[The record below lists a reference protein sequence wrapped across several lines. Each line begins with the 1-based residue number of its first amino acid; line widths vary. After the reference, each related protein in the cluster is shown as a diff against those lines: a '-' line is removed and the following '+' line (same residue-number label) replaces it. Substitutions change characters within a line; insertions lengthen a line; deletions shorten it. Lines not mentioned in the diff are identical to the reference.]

1 MKERLTEEELIGVTI
16 DLGAARK
23 GELNES
29 FLAMFGYWVKALLKR
44 IFGGAH
50 VPVSIK
56 GTRSEVSAFADALG
70 RERDYMTSLRKN
82 GLDDKSTF
90 SNKYKLDKAV
100 QSFEQETGLK
110 WPFN

>member
-1 MKERLTEEELIGVTI
+1 MNQKLNEEEIVKLTI
-16 DLGAARK
+16 DLGTARK

-29 FLAMFGYWVKALLKR
+29 FLAMFGYWVKVLLKR
-44 IFGGAH
+44 IFGGSQ
-50 VPVSIK
+50 VPVNIK

-70 RERDYMTSLRKN
+70 RERDYMTSLRRH
-82 GLDDKSTF
+82 GLDDKRTF

-110 WPFN
+110 WPFD